1 MGLQTINTIQS
12 GINSNYSDR
21 YIKQALANLGQRTG
35 AKGDSIINSSFTIK
49 ELLNSTSTNNIVAY
63 YNDDN
68 NIILR
73 DTIDE
78 NISIELSY
86 VNTINNISFNLLE
99 YIPCQQ
105 SSGAITKLSDTKI
118 IKNTDSYFF
127 ISKCINKENL
137 LDSIVCFEFAELS
150 EQLING
156 VIIVPKAGYIDYYE
170 VSTNNNELEIVNN
183 YINSI
188 QLSNFSID
196 DIYDSLLFENTVE
209 NVIDTLITGV
219 QFKQTVVLNSD
230 EQEPYLNKLKYY
242 TLNYPKY
249 IKTEFNNAIYFVND
263 SYIGLKKS
271 ILYKFIDEVY
281 KNSNYKSTDE
291 FIMYFPSNTEIQYII
306 NENTHAI
313 YFSYDI
319 PVYYSNELK
328 NSSFNNNFSSL
339 NNLNDDE
346 KYKHIV
352 ASIYSEDKI
361 SMFRFLVTYIN
372 DDKYIDNIIVSKVQ
386 TLPYIT
392 TNEQEENIWVL
403 NDVKT
408 SIPATGEDA
417 GNPNIMMLSFTK
429 QDNNSNVQVLHTY
442 NDHNFK
448 ERIQG
453 FYEDYNTTDDSLVD
467 AEFDYDSNLFVNVD
481 NEQSFKFKIK
491 LPNVNK
497 ILELNK
503 HYGKIIKNTLLWTFV
518 DLKYS
523 DTKVNKVAVKDIENE
538 QKESYT
544 LDELVH
550 GTDSGKS
557 SFITVFWQIE
567 NNNGNYTWKY
577 IPNYLFDKQPSN
589 TTDLPALDLG
599 SMLGLKDMVNY
610 FLDNLYEP
618 DKYLHSW
625 LVFDPII
632 GSEKQ
637 SGDNT
642 YADALFNTYYPVIKT
657 DNADYYSAE
666 QIGNSNTGYNN
677 FLNLVPKFLR
687 RRLNNKDII
696 DFEDSLVKGINDKDY
711 ADTLF
716 SIKDQAVSQVSK
728 LTGSGDFVPNADDNN
743 VYPLFDFR
751 EVLTFNQTL
760 LNRLDVVSVG
770 SDKKVYHAYIGNNPT
785 TSPDILTIGTS
796 ETNNNMKNS
805 QTLPS
810 DNFGVYDRVCIDMP
824 LNETKDAKF
833 ENLIIDKDSNGNYF
847 SIVTINQDSDFI
859 SNITDTIIPATKYMG
874 ELTIGRKVFD
884 ASKYVSQDIF
894 KHIVVNSTGI
904 TCEVINNTDDETEH
918 NEEIMSC
925 SGCSNNSFGYERLSF
940 ILYFDKVDD
949 NYAVKLIGCEQI
961 ISTSNYILGP
971 TVDTNAIDIPLTI
984 SLVNNNDKKDAKLT
998 IVYTSFTADGQNN
1011 LLLNL
1016 NDTLRYSYNPYVNFD
1031 NARILDSS
1039 NFTEGEGTDKNC
1051 IITTITIDFA
1061 NNASIYLLGN
1071 GNGFS
1076 INDYITISCN
1086 KDHEISGNI
1095 ESLLKKLDPLTSSG
1109 KGRSLM
1115 RSLEVNIPNKE
1126 LPIFPYLFKGNENL
1140 IDASKL
1146 RLPEDIYDFSYYSMF
1161 DGCKKLK
1168 NGPKL
1173 ISKKVAA
1180 YCYSNMFRNC
1190 SELINTPELHSTNIA
1205 PLCYQSM
1212 FEGCL
1217 SITKAPNLYF
1227 TEVSASCCYRMFMDC
1242 KSLLE
1247 PAKMTTEYF
1256 SQNFDSLYNFIT
1268 NSKIGDNHFYI
1279 SNENGKYTKNN
1290 NGIYNKT
1297 FINDVIIDPSYINQ
1311 KCFSGLY
1318 RGCEKLED
1326 LSNLRIY
1333 ITQSDIKDDRL
1344 KVIGVSNLY
1353 SAFSDIFRECTS
1365 LSKAPLLGK
1374 DKLYESDMSRVF
1386 YYCTLLETVSLP
1398 GFLPNSSIVNNTN
1411 ENIPSI
1417 YESAFEGCT
1426 SLKNITGFNSTLM
1439 SSYRCYAD
1447 MFNKCVSLENIPLLA
1462 YEISYKGSYAQMFK
1476 GCKTLTKA
1484 ELKFTEMETTT
1495 PINQFG
1501 YSFAYYGSCT
1511 NMFEGCENL
1520 NDISVEF
1527 VKWYNTGD
1535 DIDNLYIDSNT
1546 KLLYSQRG
1554 EDGNFG
1560 NPIQLNSDN
1569 QILTTE
1575 LLNSTF
1581 AKNMGTVETPNYK
1594 VKIDGND
1601 TEYSIFNIKLVPTF
1615 NWLKD
1620 IAQSGKFTCYTEL
1633 PHDKNYLTNP
1643 NYIPWDN
1650 VNIRPDNNDYFYI
1663 DIINNDLS
1671 GAYYE
1676 ISLRSTNEDV
1686 SNDELPVLEYY
1697 AVFNVEDGDNCDNC
1711 TYDKVTGGYITEGNA
1726 IIVDKWNNLYNPA
1739 NGYNEQLSVSS
1750 PLKIDAETYPI
1761 KYRTRI
1767 YFRNKNEKM
1776 TKPFNARF
1784 IVKIKDVNGVEIT
1797 DVTSC
1802 HYHIGGNIVTLLKQT
1817 KYNEYTDKE
1826 IPNNAFS
1833 QLFNNENLLTLASG
1847 LKLPKIV
1854 SDSIYYKMFEN
1865 STNLLIGPMLPAT
1878 SLKPKCYQE
1887 MFKGCVSLTNLAST
1901 STNWVL
1907 PATELADCCYNNMF
1921 TNCISLQEDLSFLKL
1936 STYNLAKGCY
1946 KYMFDGCTQIT
1957 DTPRISC
1964 QSNFAE
1970 ECFAFMFNN
1979 CENLTKITL
1988 NISNLN
1994 NIEDFKSAKENYF
2007 DNWVYGVKTTRNTK
2021 GISFKYNN
2029 DEYAYNETYYNTNY
2043 YNDSFIPYEWLA
2055 DPAYLTF
2062 ETTEECEIYIKGEDF
2077 SGNPTGDFST
2087 NLQYRIINN
2096 DGNCGEFIN
2105 YLFYYDESDDNYG
2118 EGQRI
2123 TLNPGQKLNFVSK
2136 NNDLDNCKF
2145 SIDKAYYV
2153 PPTSSSSGHYESVY
2167 FTFCTSYNGTKPD
2180 ITVSGNI
2187 NSLVYK
2193 YFNNISIDDNYI
2205 KPNSFARLFKN
2216 NNTIKNVSEDFL
2228 KHTPLADNCYENM
2241 FYGCNSLTEA
2251 PELPATS
2258 LANYCY
2264 SYMFYGCTSLTEA
2277 PELPA
2282 TTLSKCCYHLMFEI
2296 CTNLSKAPKLPAT
2309 TLDDSC
2315 YYRMFYGCTSLI
2327 EAPELP
2333 AKTLTKN
2340 CYNRMF
2346 SYCTNLTKAP
2356 EIKAETLADSCCEY
2370 MFEHCNKIE
2379 TAPELKATILVQ
2391 SCYNNMF
2398 YRCTNLNYIKVGFIN
2413 WNDKYTDDYLNSTH
2427 TWVYNVA
2434 STGTFECPE
2443 ELTIQT
2449 GISYVPEGWSV
2460 KTYQ

>member
-35 AKGDSIINSSFTIK
+35 AKGDSIINSSFTLK
-49 ELLNSTSTNNIVAY
+49 ELLNSTSTNNIIAY
-63 YNDDN
+63 YNANTDN

-73 DTIDE
+73 NTIDA

-105 SSGAITKLSDTKI
+105 SSGAITKLADTKI

-209 NVIDTLITGV
+209 KVIDTLTTGV
-219 QFKQTVVLNSD
+219 QFTQTVVLNSD
-230 EQEPYLNKLKYY
+230 EQEPYINKLKYY

-281 KNSNYKSTDE
+281 KNSNYKSTNE

-306 NENTHAI
+306 NENTYAI

-339 NNLNDDE
+339 NNLNDE

-352 ASIYSEDKI
+352 ASIPSEDKI

-392 TNEQEENIWVL
+392 TNAQEENIWVL
-403 NDVKT
+403 NDVET

-429 QDNNSNVQVLHTY
+429 QNNNSNVQVLHTY
-442 NDHNFK
+442 DDHEFK
-448 ERIQG
+448 EKIES
-453 FYEDYNTTDDSLVD
+453 FYKDYNTVDDSLVD
-467 AEFDYDSNLFVNVD
+467 VEFDYDSNLFVNVN

-497 ILELNK
+497 ILKLNK

-523 DTKVNKVAVKDIENE
+523 DTKVNKVAVKNIESE

-550 GTDSGKS
+550 GIDSGKS

-577 IPNYLFDKQPSN
+577 IPNYLFDKQSSN

-599 SMLGLKDMVNY
+599 SMLGLKDMVSY

-625 LVFDPII
+625 VVFDPII

-637 SGDNT
+637 SGDIT
-642 YADALFNTYYPVIKT
+642 YDEALTNTYYPVIKT
-657 DNADYYSAE
+657 DNADYYKAE
-666 QIGNSNTGYNN
+666 QTSNVGYNN

-687 RRLNNKDII
+687 RVLGNTDII
-696 DFEDSLVKGINDKDY
+696 DFDESNSLINGINDKSYVDN
-711 ADTLF
+711 LF
-716 SIKDQAVSQVSK
+716 SINNDHTVSQVSK
-728 LTGSGDFVPNADDNN
+728 LSKSGDFVPNADDNN

-751 EVLTFNQTL
+751 EVLIFNQTL

-770 SDKKVYHAYIGNNPT
+770 EDKKIYHAYIGNNPE

-796 ETNNNMKNS
+796 ESNNNMKNS

-810 DNFGVYDRVCIDMP
+810 NNFEVYDRVCVDMP

-833 ENLIIDKDSNGNYF
+833 ENLLIDKDSNGNYF
-847 SIVTINQDSDFI
+847 SIVTIDQESEFI
-859 SNITDTIIPATKYMG
+859 SHITDTIIPATKYMG
-874 ELTIGRKVFD
+874 ELSIGRKVFD
-884 ASKYVSQDIF
+884 ASAYVSQDIF
-894 KHIVVNSTGI
+894 EHIVLKSFDNI
-904 TCEVINNTDDETEH
+904 TCEVINNTDEETEH
-918 NEEIMSC
+918 NEEITPC
-925 SGCSNNSFGYERLSF
+925 DGCSNNSFGYERLSF

-949 NYAVKLIGCEQI
+949 NYAVKLKGCEQI

-984 SLVNNNDKKDAKLT
+984 SLVNDKDKKDAKLT
-998 IVYTSFTADGQNN
+998 IIYTSFVDGQTSEQ
-1011 LLLNL
+1011 LLTLT
-1016 NDTLRYSYNPYVNFD
+1016 DTLRYSYNPYVNFD
-1031 NARILDSS
+1031 NARILDS
-1039 NFTEGEGTDKNC
+1039 DKYTVNGNC
-1051 IITTITIDFA
+1051 IIASITIYFD
-1061 NNASIYLLGN
+1061 NNKSIYLLGN

-1076 INDYITISCN
+1076 INDYITISCD

-1126 LPIFPYLFKGNENL
+1126 LPIFPYLFKDNINL

-1146 RLPEDIYDFSYYSMF
+1146 LLPENIYDFAYYSMF

-1168 NGPKL
+1168 YGPKL
-1173 ISKKVAA
+1173 ISKEVAA

-1190 SELINTPELHSTNIA
+1190 SELINAPELHSTNIA
-1205 PLCYQSM
+1205 PFCYQSM
-1212 FEGCL
+1212 FEGC
-1217 SITKAPNLYF
+1217 SNITKAPDLYF

-1247 PAKMTTEYF
+1247 PAIMKTKYF
-1256 SQNFDSLYNFIT
+1256 SQNFDSLYDFIT

-1279 SNENGKYTKNN
+1279 SDENGKYTKNN

-1297 FINDVIIDPSYINQ
+1297 FINDVIIDPLYINQ

-1326 LSNLRIY
+1326 LSNLRMY

-1365 LSKAPLLGK
+1365 LSKAPSLGK
-1374 DKLYESDMSRVF
+1374 DKLYESDMARVF
-1386 YYCTLLETVSLP
+1386 YYCTSLETVSLP
-1398 GFLPNSSIVNNTN
+1398 GFLPNSPIVNNTN

-1426 SLKNITGFNSTLM
+1426 SLKNITGFNSALM

-1447 MFNKCVSLENIPLLA
+1447 MFNKCVSLESTPLLS

-1476 GCKTLTKA
+1476 GCKSLTKA
-1484 ELKFTEMETTT
+1484 ELKFTEMKTTT

-1527 VKWYNTGD
+1527 VNWYNTGD

-1554 EDGNFG
+1554 KDGNFG
-1560 NPIQLNSDN
+1560 NYTHLNSDN
-1569 QILTTE
+1569 QRLTTE

-1581 AKNMGTVETPNYK
+1581 AKNMGTIENPNYK
-1594 VKIDGND
+1594 VKIDGNN
-1601 TEYSIFNIKLVPTF
+1601 TEYSIFNVKLVPTF

-1620 IAQSGKFTCYTEL
+1620 IAESGKFTCYTEL
-1633 PHDKNYLTNP
+1633 PHDKNYLHNT

-1663 DIINNDLS
+1663 DIINNDLK

-1676 ISLRSTNEDV
+1676 ISLYQTDENVSTD
-1686 SNDELPVLEYY
+1686 DLPVLDYY
-1697 AVFNVEDGDNCDNC
+1697 AVFNVIDGDRCNNCK
-1711 TYDKVTGGYITEGNA
+1711 YDELTEGYVTEGNA
-1726 IIVDKWNNLYNPA
+1726 IIVDQWNNLHNLSNGA
-1739 NGYNEQLSVSS
+1739 NKQLSVSS
-1750 PLKIDAETYPI
+1750 PLKIGTIKEGEQTIIYTDPEKYPI
-1761 KYRTRI
+1761 KQRTRI
-1767 YFRNKNEKM
+1767 YFRNENEKM
-1776 TKPFNARF
+1776 TKPFNAHF
-1784 IVKIKDVNGVEIT
+1784 IVKIKDANGDEIN
-1797 DVTSC
+1797 DVASC

-1826 IPNNAFS
+1826 IPNNAFV
-1833 QLFNNENLLTLASG
+1833 QLFNNENLLTLADG

-1854 SDSIYYKMFEN
+1854 SDNIYYKMFEN

-1878 SLKPKCYQE
+1878 LLKPNCYQE
-1887 MFKGCVSLTNLAST
+1887 MLKGCVSLTNLASS
-1901 STNWVL
+1901 STNWNL
-1907 PATELADCCYNNMF
+1907 PATVLADYCYNNMF
-1921 TNCISLQEDLSFLKL
+1921 ANCISLQKDLSFLKL
-1936 STYNLAKGCY
+1936 SANTLAKGCY
-1946 KYMFDGCTQIT
+1946 KYMFNGCTQIT

-1964 QSNFAE
+1964 SSNFTE

-1988 NISNLN
+1988 NISDLN

-2021 GISFKYNN
+2021 GISFNYNN

-2062 ETTEECEIYIKGEDF
+2062 ETTEECEIYIKCTNSSGE
-2077 SGNPTGDFST
+2077 PTGWFDP
-2087 NLQYRIINN
+2087 NLQYRIINEN
-2096 DGNCGEFIN
+2096 DDTYVEF
-2105 YLFYYDESDDNYG
+2105 SDYPFGKDIHLPYW
-2118 EGQRI
+2118 EGTRI

-2145 SIDKAYYV
+2145 SIFGK
-2153 PPTSSSSGHYESVY
+2153 Y
-2167 FTFCTSYNGTKPD
+2167 FTFCTSYRGSKPD
-2180 ITVSGNI
+2180 LTVSGNI
-2187 NSLVYK
+2187 NSLTYK

-2205 KPNSFARLFKN
+2205 KPDSFGRLFKD

-2228 KHTPLADNCYENM
+2228 KHTALADFCYCRM
-2241 FYGCNSLTEA
+2241 F
-2251 PELPATS
+2251 
-2258 LANYCY
+2258 
-2264 SYMFYGCTSLTEA
+2264 FGCTSLTNA
-2277 PELPA
+2277 PELSA
-2282 TTLSKCCYHLMFEI
+2282 TALIKGCY
-2296 CTNLSKAPKLPAT
+2296 A
-2309 TLDDSC
+2309 
-2315 YYRMFYGCTSLI
+2315 
-2327 EAPELP
+2327 
-2333 AKTLTKN
+2333 
-2340 CYNRMF
+2340 
-2346 SYCTNLTKAP
+2346 
-2356 EIKAETLADSCCEY
+2356 Y
-2370 MFEHCNKIE
+2370 MFDGC
-2379 TAPELKATILVQ
+2379 
-2391 SCYNNMF
+2391 S
-2398 YRCTNLNYIKVGFIN
+2398 NLNYIKVGFTN
-2413 WNDKYTDDYLNSTH
+2413 WNDSYIDINHKSTYS
-2427 TWVYNVA
+2427 WVQNVA
-2434 STGTFECPE
+2434 SIGTFECPE

-2449 GISYVPEGWSV
+2449 GISYIPEGWTV
-2460 KTYQ
+2460 TTY